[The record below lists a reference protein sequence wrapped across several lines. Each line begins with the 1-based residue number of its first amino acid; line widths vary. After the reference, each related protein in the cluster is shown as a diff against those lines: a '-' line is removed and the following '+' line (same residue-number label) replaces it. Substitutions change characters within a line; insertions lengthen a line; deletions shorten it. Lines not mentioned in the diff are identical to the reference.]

1 MMIPYVMR
9 MRSFKFLICL
19 LIVISFSSCS
29 YFNQQEIKDP
39 VARVGENYLVKE
51 EIDKLLNGGIS
62 SGDSAVL
69 VNNYIN
75 DWARKQLLLDRARIN
90 LSENKQQQFE
100 ELVAQY
106 RADLYINAYKEAL
119 VARSMDTAIAQ
130 EELERF
136 YEENKENFKLNE
148 DLVKLRYLS
157 VSPDFTNLQ
166 TVRERFR
173 NFSPED
179 QEALREMALKFKFY
193 SFNDSVWVRT
203 SEVIQKIPVINTDNK
218 DEYLKKSQFFEL
230 SDSLGV
236 YLVAVNEVLSRNN
249 TAPLSYVE
257 PTVRKIILNKRKL
270 EFLRTLEKELLD
282 EATRNNDFQV
292 YDPKK

>member
-1 MMIPYVMR
+1 MIPYVMR